1 MLVAINFFNAGQFV
15 QPSILVIDSALQHTA
30 QFMPEP
36 DKLRLWLTPSAKRI
50 RLDKLTSVGNGQ
62 PNVHSFSSK
71 LFQT

>member
-15 QPSILVIDSALQHTA
+15 QLSILVIDSALQHTA
-30 QFMPEP
+30 QFMAES

-50 RLDKLTSVGNGQ
+50 RLDKLTSVGNRRS
-62 PNVHSFSSK
+62 NVHSFSSK

>member
-36 DKLRLWLTPSAKRI
+36 DKLRLWLTPVSYTHLTLPTKRI
-50 RLDKLTSVGNGQ
+50 V
-62 PNVHSFSSK
+62 
-71 LFQT
+71 